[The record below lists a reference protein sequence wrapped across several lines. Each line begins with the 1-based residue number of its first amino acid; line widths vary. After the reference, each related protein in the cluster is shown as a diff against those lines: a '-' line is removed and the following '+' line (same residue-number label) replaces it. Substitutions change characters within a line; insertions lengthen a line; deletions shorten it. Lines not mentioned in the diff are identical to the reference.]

1 MEKIK
6 FLDKAHEKAFEKVC
20 NQMHNLDCYHRAVAY
35 LLSLDVVLR
44 NHIQEVFDFEEDCI
58 KCDSLQ
64 KDWQTGTS
72 LKVVRLAYNLWN
84 GCYYDNYI
92 DDGSC
97 GYYSVGEIFSAG
109 GQYAEYYW
117 VAIKLRFGY

>member
-6 FLDKAHEKAFEKVC
+6 FLDEKHEKAFKEVC
-20 NQMHNLDCYHRAVAY
+20 NQMHNLDCYHIAVAY
-35 LLSLDVVLR
+35 LLSLDSVVR
-44 NHIQEVFDFEEDCI
+44 SHIQDVFDFNDDCI
-58 KCDSLQ
+58 KRDGLQ
-64 KDWQTGTS
+64 KDWQTGSS
-72 LKVVRLAYNLWN
+72 LETTRLAFGLWN
-84 GCYYDNYI
+84 GCYYDNDI

-97 GYYSVGEIFSAG
+97 GYYSASEIFCN